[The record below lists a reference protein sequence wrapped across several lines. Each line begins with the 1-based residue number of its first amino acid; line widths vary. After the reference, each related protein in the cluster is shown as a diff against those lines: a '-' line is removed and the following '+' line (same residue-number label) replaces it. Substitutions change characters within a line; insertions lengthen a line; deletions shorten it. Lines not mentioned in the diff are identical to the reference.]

1 MSDTADAQGD
11 FTIERGADAGDHARG
26 GAAAGK
32 AVETRDSVAEAARD
46 AALSERTTGAKAQED
61 GFPEGVRRKYYVVA
75 SDQTKGGAPSEA
87 HVYAD
92 ERGEYLAFKATQ
104 DRLTTRLASTQ
115 VVHDM
120 LAVAEHRAWKVVYLR
135 GSVEFRRE
143 AWLEASA
150 RGMDAK
156 GYEPTELDRQALA
169 HRRAVRE
176 GANRR
181 PPDSWSRSNANE
193 MKRGDAYHSR
203 KTADKALNKV
213 TAIDAA
219 NGQPSAFRSQ
229 LSQGRWRARAEEF
242 RAADGQAAAR
252 DADLVAAQSQLVIIE
267 KALERALPHDPQARE
282 RILAAAR
289 ERVAQHLRQ
298 GRSFERAMV
307 RERAPAYDLSRD
319 DRTEGRRNSEET
331 RERTR
336 QRER

>member
-11 FTIERGADAGDHARG
+11 FTIERGADAGDYARG

-32 AVETRDSVAEAARD
+32 AVETRDSVAEASRD
-46 AALSERTTGAKAQED
+46 AALPQRTTGAKAQED
-61 GFPEGVRRKYYVVA
+61 GFPDGVRRKYYVVA
-75 SDQTKGGAPSEA
+75 SDRTKDGAPFEA
-87 HVYAD
+87 HIYAD
-92 ERGEYLAFKATQ
+92 ERAEYLAFKATQ

-150 RGMDAK
+150 RGMDPK
-156 GYEPTELDRQALA
+156 GYEPTQLDRQALA
-169 HRRAVRE
+169 HRRGARE

-181 PPDSWSRSNANE
+181 PPDSRDRSNANKA
-193 MKRGDAYHSR
+193 KRGDPFHSR

-252 DADLVAAQSQLVIIE
+252 DADLVAAQSQLVIVE

-282 RILAAAR
+282 RILTAAR
-289 ERVAQHLRQ
+289 ERVAQHLEQ
-298 GRSFERAMV
+298 GRSFERAV
-307 RERAPAYDLSRD
+307 LRETAAKRHQSERSEA
-319 DRTEGRRNSEET
+319 DRTLEDV